1 MTEDHSLEKRR
12 QAPYWWPETQTVMQ
26 LFLAAA
32 IVAMVG
38 YILQQL
44 LSGEALKIDPS
55 VRDLIVFIFGIV
67 FGNFKDVY
75 SFTFGSSASDKTKG
89 DVINKSIENKDKIIA
104 AGVVATA
111 ATAAVAA
118 AAADDKGQNVAQS
131 AIPIAVVSWW
141 SLLTPEEQFAI
152 ETKAKDS
159 PEIQPILTA
168 FKSGKATDKD
178 LADLV
183 SMDLLTQDR
192 SDEIKGK
199 QPKVTT

>member
-1 MTEDHSLEKRR
+1 MSDATDHAMEKRR
-12 QAPYWWPETQTVMQ
+12 LAPYWWPETQTVMQ

-89 DVINKSIENKDKIIA
+89 DVINKSIEQKDKIIA

-111 ATAAVAA
+111 A
-118 AAADDKGQNVAQS
+118 AAADDNKPSQV
-131 AIPIAVVSWW
+131 AVVSWW
-141 SLLTPEEQFAI
+141 SLLTAAEQFAI
-152 ETKAKDS
+152 ESAAISD
-159 PEIQPILTA
+159 PQIQTILSV
-168 FKSGKATDKD
+168 FKSGKATAQD
-178 LADLV
+178 LTDLIAKGI
-183 SMDLLTQDR
+183 LTQAR
-192 SDEIKGK
+192 ADEIKGK